1 MILRIIGNGLDLD
14 GSCLSLWSGGQTPG
28 ASEEGWQR
36 NKGTAPSVSDLGKI
50 FLGLTRYSQLKFNR
64 LDASN
69 FGAIIF
75 LQYPG
80 LPPITEPVKVPSRSN
95 WSNFRPQKWAP
106 VDRFIMM
113 SGRWSM
119 GFRLQRLL
127 LTVNRSCWDRL
138 KKKIFINQVSL
149 AKSWEIRFQSL
160 AFGCG
165 ITVSILAWLQS
176 LLTGGHKKGV
186 KNWSGREYFLR
197 VQVLFMLFDMCTSES
212 NITCM
217 AMHRRINQ
225 SLNLLTHQ
233 NGWHFCGETQRLCAR
248 RFPDSFCPKID
259 LNGAHKGK
267 SGAMT
272 WDVRHVVK
280 PLRHGFFFVQKRK
293 QNQRMEGEHGKDW
306 DVQIPQS

>member
-1 MILRIIGNGLDLD
+1 MILQIIGNGLDLD

-36 NKGTAPSVSDLGKI
+36 NKGTALSVSDLGKI

-64 LDASN
+64 LETSN

-127 LTVNRSCWDRL
+127 LTVSRSCWDRL
-138 KKKIFINQVSL
+138 KKNYL
-149 AKSWEIRFQSL
+149 
-160 AFGCG
+160 
-165 ITVSILAWLQS
+165 SIKS
-176 LLTGGHKKGV
+176 LLRKAERSGFKVWLLGV
-186 KNWSGREYFLR
+186 G
-197 VQVLFMLFDMCTSES
+197 
-212 NITCM
+212 
-217 AMHRRINQ
+217 
-225 SLNLLTHQ
+225 
-233 NGWHFCGETQRLCAR
+233 
-248 RFPDSFCPKID
+248 
-259 LNGAHKGK
+259 
-267 SGAMT
+267 
-272 WDVRHVVK
+272 
-280 PLRHGFFFVQKRK
+280 
-293 QNQRMEGEHGKDW
+293 
-306 DVQIPQS
+306 